1 MDDDMAF
8 GLFWLSSFYFKKP
21 NKEVE
26 PVFKGGGEGRVG
38 ERCLDSP
45 EFIEVSFSG
54 NLQREICL
62 ISQIIIWVRK
72 WSPKWLEKNIIL
84 LKIALFIQEILKDFK
99 YDRMGEKNASYT
111 SKRRLI
117 SMLSK
122 NLEYYISRK
131 QTTQMKTDELENWT
145 EFSQNTSD

>member
-1 MDDDMAF
+1 
-8 GLFWLSSFYFKKP
+8 
-21 NKEVE
+21 
-26 PVFKGGGEGRVG
+26 
-38 ERCLDSP
+38 
-45 EFIEVSFSG
+45 
-54 NLQREICL
+54 
-62 ISQIIIWVRK
+62 
-72 WSPKWLEKNIIL
+72 
-84 LKIALFIQEILKDFK
+84 
-99 YDRMGEKNASYT
+99 MGEKNASYT